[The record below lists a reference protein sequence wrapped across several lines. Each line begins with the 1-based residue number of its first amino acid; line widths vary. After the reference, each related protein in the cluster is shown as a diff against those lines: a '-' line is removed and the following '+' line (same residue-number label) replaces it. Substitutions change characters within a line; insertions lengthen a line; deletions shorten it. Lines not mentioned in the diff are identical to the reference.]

1 MWELCSTL
9 TNGSSTIL
17 LYALPYSYRNYVA
30 LVLKWS
36 GCMILAFQF
45 YLVQKIVCLTGT
57 MIGYMINVLYWL
69 PIKMNKKVCQ
79 VKILKLQESEHK
91 RTKGPIGDEVV
102 CWVRGQTRA
111 FSMVAFDARWKYIC
125 VMVPICCLWCCVMLN
140 VPLWICCDA
149 RWKHACNLAWKLFL
163 MVCNLLK
170 LCVSLVVM

>member
-45 YLVQKIVCLTGT
+45 YLVQKIVCLIGT

-69 PIKMNKKVCQ
+69 PIKMNKKS
-79 VKILKLQESEHK
+79 VKSRFWNYRNQSI
-91 RTKGPIGDEVV
+91 KGQKD
-102 CWVRGQTRA
+102 Q
-111 FSMVAFDARWKYIC
+111 
-125 VMVPICCLWCCVMLN
+125 
-140 VPLWICCDA
+140 
-149 RWKHACNLAWKLFL
+149 
-163 MVCNLLK
+163 
-170 LCVSLVVM
+170 